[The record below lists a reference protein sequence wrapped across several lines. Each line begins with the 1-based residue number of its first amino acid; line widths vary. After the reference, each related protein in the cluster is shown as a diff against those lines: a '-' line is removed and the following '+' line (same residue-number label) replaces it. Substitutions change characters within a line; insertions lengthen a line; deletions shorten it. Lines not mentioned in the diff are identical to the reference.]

1 MSIPPGHGSRRH
13 LARPGVCRQDR
24 HVGEFEP
31 PEGPEE
37 PESLEVTV
45 PAEWEPGVYANT
57 SMVSFTPREFTIDF
71 IRIRPRETSG
81 VLVARISC
89 SSRPAMELCVE
100 LESQLRLWAE
110 RVLSDRGDGNGHAL

>member
-1 MSIPPGHGSRRH
+1 M
-13 LARPGVCRQDR
+13 
-24 HVGEFEP
+24 GEFEP

-57 SMVSFTPREFTIDF
+57 SMVSFTPREFTVDF

-89 SSRPAMELCVE
+89 SSRAAMELCWNHSCASGLNGYSPTE
-100 LESQLRLWAE
+100 AREMATHSKPEEGEPERLRP
-110 RVLSDRGDGNGHAL
+110 RS